1 MTDAA
6 LGKLVDAVDALVTGA
21 GGVRARLFEA
31 ATCLVGIRPADIP
44 DGEAR
49 RAFVAVW
56 NSLTSEGTL
65 VATLQTKSEDEAA
78 VIARRILELYL
89 RLEH

>member
-1 MTDAA
+1 
-6 LGKLVDAVDALVTGA
+6 
-21 GGVRARLFEA
+21 
-31 ATCLVGIRPADIP
+31 
-44 DGEAR
+44 
-49 RAFVAVW
+49 VAVW